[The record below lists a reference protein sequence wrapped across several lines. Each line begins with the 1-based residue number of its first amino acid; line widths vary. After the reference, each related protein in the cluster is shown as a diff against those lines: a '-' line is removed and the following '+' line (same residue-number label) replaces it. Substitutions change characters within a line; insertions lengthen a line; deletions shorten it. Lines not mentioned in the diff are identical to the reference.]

1 MGTKTDRVAEWV
13 LRTNARLPLP
23 VLHGI
28 ANLLGSL
35 MAIIPGKRL
44 ATCQAN
50 IKACFPELSDFEQRR
65 LIRQNLRQTAKAL
78 MEAGKLWL
86 RPVSKNLA
94 LIRSVSGEEYVQQ
107 CLDNGKGVILATPH
121 LGSWELAGSYVSFR
135 FSLTTMYQKPLLKGL
150 DNIIKDGREG
160 SGGKY
165 VKTDS
170 SGIRALIKALRN
182 GEMIGLL
189 PDQVPSQGGALAPF
203 FGHPALTISLLSSL
217 ANKTNATVIFGFAER
232 LPWSRG
238 FRIHYLPPDELISS
252 TPLEE
257 SITRINAQVEK
268 CIRMAP
274 DQYLWVYKRFQKNG
288 EHFYDR

>member
-1 MGTKTDRVAEWV
+1 MGTKTDRIAEWV
-13 LRTNARLPLP
+13 LRANARLPLP

-28 ANLLGSL
+28 A
-35 MAIIPGKRL
+35 R
-44 ATCQAN
+44 
-50 IKACFPELSDFEQRR
+50 
-65 LIRQNLRQTAKAL
+65 L
-78 MEAGKLWL
+78 MEVGKLWL

-121 LGSWELAGSYVSFR
+121 LGSWELAGSYVSSR
-135 FSLTTMYQKPLLKGL
+135 FPLTTMYQKPMLKGL
-150 DNIIKDGREG
+150 DKIIKDGREG
-160 SGGKY
+160 SGGRY

-170 SGIRALIKALRN
+170 SGIRALLKALRN

-189 PDQVPSQGGALAPF
+189 PDQVPSQGGIIAPF

-217 ANKTNATVIFGFAER
+217 AIKANAIVIFGFAER
-232 LPWSRG
+232 LSWSRG

-252 TPLEE
+252 TSLEE
-257 SITRINAQVEK
+257 STARINAQVEK
-268 CIRMAP
+268 CIRMVP

-288 EHFYDR
+288 EHVYDL

>member
-1 MGTKTDRVAEWV
+1 MGTKTDRIAEWV

-28 ANLLGSL
+28 ANLIGSL
-35 MAIIPGKRL
+35 LAIIPGKRL

-50 IKACFPELSDFEQRR
+50 IKACFPELSAFEQRR

-86 RPVSKNLA
+86 RPVTKNLA

-121 LGSWELAGSYVSFR
+121 LGSWELAGSYVSSR

-189 PDQVPSQGGALAPF
+189 PDQVPSQGGTLAPF

-268 CIRMAP
+268 CIQMAP